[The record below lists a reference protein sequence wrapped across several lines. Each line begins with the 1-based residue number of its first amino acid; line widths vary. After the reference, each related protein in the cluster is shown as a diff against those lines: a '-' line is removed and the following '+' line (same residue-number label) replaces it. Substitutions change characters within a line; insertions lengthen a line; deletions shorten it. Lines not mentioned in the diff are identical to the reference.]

1 MFIGAK
7 RSKERRSVLKMNR
20 KSSKIMCLLMTLIMV
35 GSSLAGL
42 AHIVGASN
50 VTVMTTGSRVAEVE
64 MNDDPQHANAATSG
78 VGITG
83 SLEIS
88 TATDYEDWFT
98 IACTRPQVL
107 NVSLYLVTY
116 DVVDT
121 GKYNFQ
127 LELYGP
133 DAMGTYDNPL
143 KWFSHM
149 LTRWETA
156 STLCIGSGTYY
167 VRVVVN
173 ATGGGQPSTQ
183 PDTYKLDITTSNAIP
198 LTGGQSDQKT
208 LTQGGP
214 NWFEWYKITTS
225 KDQSFQVKVTP
236 PANEVINMDMYG
248 IWNRGFDMSAGNQ
261 TLQPWYLNG
270 SAASQVGTV
279 EQMTGMTGD
288 MDVYVRLWLTKDQG
302 AGAYKFDVTN
312 ILIPSDNDN
321 VPTGATVIPETAS
334 ILNHL
339 QQSMDTMDWYKFTI
353 DAAYTA
359 DIMFNPEGSKL
370 SYWNMT
376 LWDSALAYING
387 SFDTVSGHPYIK
399 PDPQNHIAGNPTT
412 GSISH
417 MKWKPP
423 ATGTYYISIA
433 GLALDPDHLTDMSK
447 GPLDQNYRLYIQ
459 LPNWGPQN
467 KSKISDADINENQ
480 VFKINVSTYFKD
492 PEGDKLSFTGR
503 VDNTKIGFKKES
515 TGNVTVTPPF
525 NWAGECNVT
534 VDATDGMANIGA
546 NTISQTFKLTVHEVD
561 DAPYVVQDYFFVN
574 FTMSE
579 GQKDAQTY
587 PYQLNHATVGGST
600 RGVFADIDGA
610 MTFSWTGGTH
620 VHVRMDAKT
629 TNVYFSA
636 DDHWF
641 GVENITFTAKYKET
655 VPATDKV
662 KVTVKHTNH
671 GPTRRGDKETYAI
684 NMDENEQPD
693 LSLKASDMFDDID
706 VGDPNYVTGD
716 VLNYTIG
723 LPTPLHL
730 NVTILKDNT
739 IRIELEKYWSGD
751 VDFTV
756 VCADI
761 FGATNTTK
769 VSVKVK
775 HIDQAPSIDGF
786 TPKSKDLTINDGQ
799 NQVFTLTSISDI
811 DNDTKYDIRY
821 SWYVNNDLQTDE
833 NVKNQQFTFRTV
845 LPPNQ
850 GFGAG
855 SYVIKVVIS
864 DGLLTD
870 ETEWNITVLKV
881 NQAPK
886 GARIISP
893 SANVQYEQ
901 GKALSFQSDKSV
913 NDPDG
918 DQLYY
923 KWVINA
929 SGKETTLSD
938 QANFVFDWK
947 NKDTSKLM
955 GPGLHKIDFIVSD
968 NKGGF
973 DRTSVV
979 VTIKA
984 KPKPAGVIPGFEA
997 AILLVAVLV
1006 ALVAFGKRKFK
1017 HV

>member
-1 MFIGAK
+1 
-7 RSKERRSVLKMNR
+7 MNR
-20 KSSKIMCLLMTLIMV
+20 KSSKIMGLLMTLIMV

-50 VTVMTTGSRVAEVE
+50 VTVMTTGSRAAEAE
-64 MNDDPQHANAATSG
+64 PNDDPQHANAATSG

-83 SLEIS
+83 SLEVS

-107 NVSLYLVTY
+107 NVSLYHVDY

-121 GKYNFQ
+121 GKYNLQ
-127 LELYGP
+127 IELYGP

-167 VRVVVN
+167 LRVVVN
-173 ATGGGQPSTQ
+173 VTGAGNPSTQ
-183 PDTYKLDITTSNAIP
+183 PTHYKLDITTSNAIP
-198 LTGGQSDQKT
+198 LTGGQTDQKT

-214 NWFEWYKITTS
+214 NWFQWYKITTS

-270 SAASQVGTV
+270 TAASQVGTV
-279 EQMTGMTGD
+279 EQMTGMTGE
-288 MDVYVRLWLTKDQG
+288 MEVYVRLWLTKDQG
-302 AGAYKFDVTN
+302 AGTYKFDVTN

-321 VPTGATVIPETAS
+321 TPTEAKVIPETS
-334 ILNHL
+334 STLSHL
-339 QQSMDTMDWYKFTI
+339 QQSMDTMDWYKFNI
-353 DAAYTA
+353 DATYTA
-359 DIMFNPEGSKL
+359 DIMFTAENLKS

-376 LWDSALAYING
+376 FWDSNLNYLNG
-387 SFDTVSGHPYIK
+387 SFDTVSGNPYIK

-412 GSISH
+412 GSITL

-423 ATGTYYISIA
+423 ATGMYYISIT

-610 MTFSWTGGTH
+610 MTFSWSGGTH
-620 VHVRMDAKT
+620 VHVRVDAKT

-671 GPTRRGDKETYAI
+671 GPTRRGDKEIYTV
-684 NMDENEQPD
+684 NMDELDPPEV
-693 LSLKASDMFDDID
+693 SLKASDMFDDLD

-716 VLNYTIG
+716 ELNYTVG
-723 LPTPLHL
+723 LPEPPYL

-739 IRIELEKYWSGD
+739 IQIALKDPYWSGD
-751 VDFTV
+751 DHFTIL
-756 VCADI
+756 CTDKW
-761 FGATNTTK
+761 GATNTTK
-769 VSVKVK
+769 VYVIVK
-775 HIDQAPSIDGF
+775 HINQPPVIDGF
-786 TPKSKDLTINDGQ
+786 TPVTDPIKIDDGQ
-799 NQVFTLTSISDI
+799 SQMFTIRVSDR
-811 DNDTKYDIRY
+811 DNDTKYDLRY
-821 SWYVNNDLQTDE
+821 TWYVDNEPQSGE
-833 NVKNQQFTFRTV
+833 NVKNAQFTFRTV
-845 LPPNQ
+845 LPPAQ

-855 SYVIKVVIS
+855 SYVIKVVVTDGIS
-864 DGLLTD
+864 ED
-870 ETEWNITVLKV
+870 ETEWNITVNKV
-881 NQAPK
+881 NQAPI
-886 GARIISP
+886 GAKIISP
-893 SANVQYEQ
+893 SVNVQYEQ
-901 GKALSFQSDKSV
+901 GKALSFQSDKAAM
-913 NDPDG
+913 DPDG
-918 DQLYY
+918 DQLFY
-923 KWVINA
+923 KWFVIDP
-929 SGKETTLSD
+929 TTKKNVVLSD
-938 QANFVFDWK
+938 KANFVFDWK
-947 NKDTSKLM
+947 DKTASKQL
-955 GPGLHKIDFIVSD
+955 GPGLHTVYLSISD
-968 NKGGF
+968 NKGGYSN
-973 DRTSVV
+973 TSVV

-984 KPKPAGVIPGFEA
+984 KPTPAGFVPGFEA
-997 AILLVAVLV
+997 PILLVVVLV
-1006 ALVAFGKRKFK
+1006 AFAVFGRRRFK